1 MKVYLKIFINSDGSS
16 VLDIIKIAEEMGF
29 APYVG
34 DYDFVMD
41 FATPEEYGEILQK
54 LHSML
59 KGTKAI
65 YTVSTRRE

>member
-1 MKVYLKIFINSDGSS
+1 MKVYLKLFINSEGAS
-16 VLDIIKIAEEMGF
+16 VLDIIKIAEDMGF

-41 FATPEEYGEILQK
+41 FNTPEEYGEILHK